1 MKVLLTVCMQVKILF
16 KSGYITTGCCV
27 YPLKCIATNKNPM
40 IDGDSMVI
48 TNELHGLTQLSK
60 QILKGHH
67 A

>member
-1 MKVLLTVCMQVKILF
+1 
-16 KSGYITTGCCV
+16 
-27 YPLKCIATNKNPM
+27 M

-67 A
+67 AYSLSHTIVHLMLLT